1 MEHEGGAEAG
11 RPQASALL
19 GRRAERAVLDQL
31 LADVRKGG
39 SQVLV
44 VRGEAGVGKSALLH
58 YATDSA
64 HDLRL
69 LRAVGVQSEMELVF
83 AALHQLCMPLLDRMD
98 RIPEPQQ
105 RALATVFGLAPG
117 PAPDRFMVGL
127 AVLSL
132 ISDLAAEQPVLVVVD
147 DAQWLDTATAQTLG
161 FVARRIGNE
170 AVGLLFGARE
180 VGVELNGLAE
190 LEVDGLPEDEA
201 RALLGSAV
209 EFLLDAPIRDRI
221 VAETGGNPL
230 ALLQLPR
237 GLTATQLAAGFG
249 LLGGQGLPGRIEQS
263 FLRQADALPPPT
275 RQLLLVAA
283 AEPVGDPVLVR
294 RAADQLGIDAAFA
307 DIDGLLRL
315 GERVTFRH
323 PLVRSALYGSASAT
337 ERRAVHL
344 ALAGATDSATDPDR
358 RAWHLAAAATG
369 PDEAV
374 AVELERSADRAQAR
388 GGFAAAAA
396 CLQRAVA
403 LTRDPVRRTE
413 RALAG
418 AQASVQAGA
427 FRTAW
432 ELLATAEAG
441 QLDDLGRARI
451 DLLRAEAAFAQQRG
465 RDAPGLLLR
474 AARTLEPLD
483 ARLAR
488 DTYLDAWSAAL
499 FAGQLAAGTGLR
511 EVSEAAMAAP
521 RPEPPPGAEES
532 PVPDSPR
539 PGPAARSSDVL
550 LDGFALLFAEG
561 RERAVP
567 LLKQAATAFGDGEV
581 SAEEILR
588 WGWLA
593 TAAAATA
600 WDFEACL
607 AASIRQVETARRAG
621 ALAVLAVGVNVLG
634 QVYAMAGDF
643 AEATSLRAEADA
655 VREATGTHIGPYGAL
670 VLTALQGRPDDAFP
684 LIDDTIAKTTAE
696 GQGTAAQYAR
706 WAKSVVLN
714 GLGHHDEAL
723 PWATLAAEDTP
734 ELFMSAWALSEQIEA
749 AVHSGHLQAAAD
761 ALARLQDKTRGTDE
775 PWGLGLEARARG
787 LVHKGA
793 AAEKA
798 YREAIEQLNG
808 TRLRPDLA
816 RSHLLYGEWLRRQT
830 RRGDART
837 ELRTAY
843 EMFSEIG
850 MTAFADRARRE
861 LQATGETVRRR
872 ATAST
877 AGDEL
882 TPQERQIALLVRD
895 GLSNP
900 EVGTRLFLSPR
911 TVEWHLRK
919 IFDKLSIS
927 SRRQLR
933 DAFPEAG

>member
-1 MEHEGGAEAG
+1 MEHGGGAEAG
-11 RPQASALL
+11 RPQPTALL
-19 GRRAERAVLDQL
+19 GRRTERAVLDQL
-31 LADVRKGG
+31 LADVRNGG

-44 VRGEAGVGKSALLH
+44 VRGEAGVGKTALLN

-64 HDLRL
+64 PDLRL

-83 AALHQLCMPLLDRMD
+83 AALHQLCMPLLDRMK
-98 RIPEPQQ
+98 RIPEPQR

-147 DAQWLDTATAQTLG
+147 DAQWLDSATAQTLG

-180 VGVELNGLAE
+180 VGVELNGLPDLA
-190 LEVDGLPEDEA
+190 VDGLPDDEA

-249 LLGGQGLPGRIEQS
+249 LLGGQELPGRIEQS

-307 DIDGLLRL
+307 EIDGLLSL

-323 PLVRSALYGSASAT
+323 PLVRSALYGSASVT

-344 ALAGATDSATDPDR
+344 ALAGATDSVADPDR

-396 CLQRAVA
+396 FLQRAVA

-511 EVSEAAMAAP
+511 EVSQAAMAAP
-521 RPEPPPGAEES
+521 RPDAPE
-532 PVPDSPR
+532 
-539 PGPAARSSDVL
+539 RSSDVL
-550 LDGFALLFAEG
+550 LDGFALLFATG
-561 RERAVP
+561 RDEAVP
-567 LLKQAATAFGDGEV
+567 LLKRAACAFGDGEV

-600 WDFEACL
+600 WDIEACL
-607 AASIRQVETARRAG
+607 AASVRQVETARRAG

-634 QVYAMAGDF
+634 QVFAMAGDF

-670 VLTALQGRPDDAFP
+670 VLSALQGRPDDAFP
-684 LIDDTIAKTTAE
+684 LIDDTIARTTAE

-706 WAKSVVLN
+706 WAKAVVLN

-734 ELFMSAWALSEQIEA
+734 ELFVSSWALSEQIEA
-749 AVHSGHLQAAAD
+749 AVHSGHLDEAAA
-761 ALARLQDKTRGTDE
+761 ALARLQEKTRGTDE

-787 LVHKGA
+787 LVHKS
-793 AAEKA
+793 EEA
-798 YREAIEQLNG
+798 YSEAIEHLNG

-816 RSHLLYGEWLRRQT
+816 RTHLLYGEWLRRQT

-872 ATAST
+872 AAAST

-933 DAFPEAG
+933 DALPEAG

>member
-1 MEHEGGAEAG
+1 MEGAGGLEGRRVRATE
-11 RPQASALL
+11 LL
-19 GRRAERAVLDQL
+19 GRRPERAVLDRL
-31 LADVRKGG
+31 LAEVRSGG
-39 SQVLV
+39 SRVLV
-44 VRGEAGVGKSALLH
+44 VRGEAGVGKTALLN
-58 YATDSA
+58 YATEA
-64 HDLRL
+64 ATDLRL
-69 LRAVGVQSEMELVF
+69 LRTVGVQSEMELVF
-83 AALHQLCMPLLDRMD
+83 AALHQLCLPLLDRME
-98 RIPEPQQ
+98 RIPEPQR

-190 LEVDGLPEDEA
+190 LEVDGLPDDEA

-209 EFLLDAPIRDRI
+209 EFLLDAPIRDRL

-249 LLGGQGLPGRIEQS
+249 LFGGQGLPGRIEQS
-263 FLRQADALPPPT
+263 FLLQADALPQET

-294 RAADQLGIDAAFA
+294 RAADQLGIEAAFA
-307 DIDGLLRL
+307 EIEGLLSL

-323 PLVRSALYGSASAT
+323 PLVRSALYGSASAI

-344 ALAGATDSATDPDR
+344 ALAGATDSTTDPDR

-369 PDEAV
+369 PDERV
-374 AVELERSADRAQAR
+374 AVELVRSADRAQAR

-474 AARTLEPLD
+474 AARTLESLD

-499 FAGQLAAGTGLR
+499 FAGQLAGTGLR
-511 EVSEAAMAAP
+511 EVSQAAMAAP
-521 RPEPPPGAEES
+521 RPAA
-532 PVPDSPR
+532 
-539 PGPAARSSDVL
+539 PAQSSDVL

-561 RERAVP
+561 RDRGVP
-567 LLKQAATAFGDGEV
+567 LLKEAAVAFGAGEA

-607 AASIRQVETARRAG
+607 AASVRQVETARGAG

-670 VLTALQGRPDDAFP
+670 VLTALQGRPDDAFG
-684 LIDDTIAKTTAE
+684 LIDDTITRTTAE

-723 PWATLAAEDTP
+723 PWATAASEDTP
-734 ELFMSAWALSEQIEA
+734 ELFVSSWALSEQIEA
-749 AVHSGHLQAAAD
+749 AARSGHPREAAD
-761 ALARLQDKTRGTDE
+761 ALARLQEKTRGTAE
-775 PWGLGLEARARG
+775 RWGLGIEARARG

-798 YREAIEQLNG
+798 YLEAIEHLDG

-816 RSHLLYGEWLRRQT
+816 RAHLLYGEWLRRRA
-830 RRGDART
+830 RRGDARS

-843 EMFSEIG
+843 ELFSEIG
-850 MTAFADRARRE
+850 MVAFAERARRE

-872 ATAST
+872 ASGST
-877 AGDEL
+877 AGAEL

-933 DAFPEAG
+933 DALPEAG

>member
-1 MEHEGGAEAG
+1 MEHGGGAEAG
-11 RPQASALL
+11 RTQPTALL
-19 GRRAERAVLDQL
+19 GRRSERAVLDQL
-31 LADVRKGG
+31 LADVRNGG

-44 VRGEAGVGKSALLH
+44 VRGEAGVGKTALLK

-64 HDLRL
+64 RDLRL

-83 AALHQLCMPLLDRMD
+83 AALHQLCMPLLDRME
-98 RIPEPQQ
+98 RIPEPQR
-105 RALATVFGLAPG
+105 RALATVFGMAPG
-117 PAPDRFMVGL
+117 PTPDRFMVGL

-132 ISDLAAEQPVLVVVD
+132 ISDLAAEQPVLIVVD

-180 VGVELNGLAE
+180 VGVELNGLPE
-190 LEVDGLPEDEA
+190 LEIDGLPDDEA

-249 LLGGQGLPGRIEQS
+249 LLGGQELPGRIEQS

-275 RQLLLVAA
+275 RRLLLVAA

-307 DIDGLLRL
+307 EIDGLLSL

-344 ALAGATDSATDPDR
+344 ALAGATDSVTDPDR

-396 CLQRAVA
+396 FLQRAVA

-511 EVSEAAMAAP
+511 EVSQAAMAAP
-521 RPEPPPGAEES
+521 RPDPPE
-532 PVPDSPR
+532 
-539 PGPAARSSDVL
+539 RSSDVM
-550 LDGFALLFAEG
+550 LDGFALLFAGG
-561 RERAVP
+561 REEAMP
-567 LLKQAATAFGDGEV
+567 LLKRAAGAFGNGEV

-634 QVYAMAGDF
+634 QVFAMAGDF

-670 VLTALQGRPDDAFP
+670 VLAALQGRPDDAFP
-684 LIDDTIAKTTAE
+684 LIDDTIARTTAE

-734 ELFMSAWALSEQIEA
+734 ELFVSFWALSEQIEA
-749 AVHSGHLQAAAD
+749 AVHSGHPQEAAA
-761 ALARLQDKTRGTDE
+761 ALARLQEKTRGTNE

-787 LVHKGA
+787 LVHKE
-793 AAEKA
+793 EKA
-798 YREAIEQLNG
+798 YLEAIEQLNG

-816 RSHLLYGEWLRRQT
+816 RTHLLYGEWLRRQT

>member
-1 MEHEGGAEAG
+1 MEHGGGAEAG
-11 RPQASALL
+11 RTQPTALL
-19 GRRAERAVLDQL
+19 GRRSERAVLDQL
-31 LADVRKGG
+31 LADVRNGG

-44 VRGEAGVGKSALLH
+44 VRGEAGVGKTALLN
-58 YATDSA
+58 YATDSTP
-64 HDLRL
+64 DLRL

-83 AALHQLCMPLLDRMD
+83 AALHQLCMPLLDRME
-98 RIPEPQQ
+98 RIPEPQR
-105 RALATVFGLAPG
+105 RALATVFGMAPG

-132 ISDLAAEQPVLVVVD
+132 ISDLASEQPVLVVVD

-180 VGVELNGLAE
+180 VGVELNGLPE
-190 LEVDGLPEDEA
+190 LEIDGLPDDEA

-275 RQLLLVAA
+275 RRLLLVAA

-307 DIDGLLRL
+307 EIDGLLSL

-344 ALAGATDSATDPDR
+344 ALAGATDSVTDPDR

-396 CLQRAVA
+396 FLQRAVA

-511 EVSEAAMAAP
+511 EVSQAAMAAP
-521 RPEPPPGAEES
+521 RPDPPE
-532 PVPDSPR
+532 
-539 PGPAARSSDVL
+539 RSSDVM
-550 LDGFALLFAEG
+550 LDGFASLFAAG
-561 RERAVP
+561 RDEAVP
-567 LLKQAATAFGDGEV
+567 LLKRAAVAFGDGDV

-607 AASIRQVETARRAG
+607 AASIRQVETARGAG

-634 QVYAMAGDF
+634 QVFAMAGDF

-670 VLTALQGRPDDAFP
+670 VLAALQGRPDDAFP
-684 LIDDTIAKTTAE
+684 LIDDTIARTTAE

-734 ELFMSAWALSEQIEA
+734 ELFVSFWALSEQIEA
-749 AVHSGHLQAAAD
+749 AAHSGHPHEAAA
-761 ALARLQDKTRGTDE
+761 ALARLQEKTRGTNE

-787 LVHKGA
+787 LVHKE
-793 AAEKA
+793 EKA
-798 YREAIEQLNG
+798 YLEAIEQLNG

-816 RSHLLYGEWLRRQT
+816 RTHLLYGEWLRRQT

-933 DAFPEAG
+933 DALPEAG